1 MTVAYD
7 VVIVGGGH
15 NGLVAA
21 GYLGRAGFRVLVL
34 ERLGHVGGAAV
45 SERAFPGVD
54 ARLSRYSYLV
64 SLLPRRIVTDLGVR
78 VELRRRRISSY
89 TPWERDGRTGGLLV
103 DASEE
108 RRTAESFREL
118 TGGECEFT
126 AWREFYGMTG
136 RVARRVF
143 PSLTEPL
150 PSRAELRALVDDP
163 VAWAELFERPLG
175 EALERRFADDVVRG
189 VVLTD
194 ALIGTFTHAHDPSLR
209 QNRCF
214 LYHVIGG
221 GTGDW
226 DVPVGGMG
234 AVTGALAEV
243 ARAGGAEFRTG
254 CEVVAVDPGGR
265 GRPAEVGYLDADG
278 VERRVGARW
287 VLCNA
292 APVELARLLGASGG
306 ASGGVG
312 AAGAGAGGA
321 GAWAGT
327 GAGAGAGGAGAWAG
341 TGAGG
346 LAGGAEAGVGGA
358 GAGRAGV
365 GEAGVGE
372 GAPEG
377 AQLKV
382 NMLLR
387 RLPRL
392 RDEAVDVRD
401 AFGGTFHVAESY
413 RELENAYRVAE
424 AGQIPSPAPSE
435 IYCHSL
441 ADRSILGPDVPAGWH
456 TLTLFG
462 LQLPARLFAGPGDPE
477 GLRQAALAGV
487 LAALDGVLAEPLAE
501 CLAVDGDGRP
511 CLEVRSPLDLEADL
525 RLPGG
530 NIFHRDLAFPFRE
543 EGGVGGGGRGAG
555 VPVADSGRWGVET
568 AEARVLLCG
577 AGAVRGGGVSGIPGH
592 NAAMAVLGR

>member
-21 GYLGRAGFRVLVL
+21 GYLGRAGLRVLVL

-64 SLLPRRIVTDLGVR
+64 SLLPRQILSDLDVR
-78 VELRRRRISSY
+78 VDLRRRRISSY
-89 TPWERDGRTGGLLV
+89 TPWERDGRSGGLLV
-103 DASEE
+103 DASDE

-118 TGGECEFT
+118 TGSEREFA
-126 AWREFYGMTG
+126 AWQEFYGMTG
-136 RVARRVF
+136 RVAQRVF

-150 PSRAELRALVDDP
+150 PSRAELRTRVNDAA
-163 VAWAELFERPLG
+163 AWAELFERPLG
-175 EALERRFADDVVRG
+175 EALERRFTDDVVRG

-234 AVTGALAEV
+234 AVTGALAAA
-243 ARAGGAEFRTG
+243 ARAGGAEFLTG
-254 CEVVAVDPGGR
+254 CEVVAVDPGGP

-278 VERRVGARW
+278 TERRVGAQW

-292 APVELARLLGASGG
+292 APVELARLLGGSGE
-306 ASGGVG
+306 
-312 AAGAGAGGA
+312 AGAGLVPESGG
-321 GAWAGT
+321 
-327 GAGAGAGGAGAWAG
+327 
-341 TGAGG
+341 
-346 LAGGAEAGVGGA
+346 
-358 GAGRAGV
+358 
-365 GEAGVGE
+365 

-401 AFGGTFHVAESY
+401 AFGGTFHIAESY
-413 RELENAYRVAE
+413 RELESAYRVAS
-424 AGQIPSPAPSE
+424 AGRLPSPAPSE

-462 LQLPARLFAGPGDPE
+462 LQLPARLFAGDPE
-477 GLRQAALAGV
+477 EMRQAALESV
-487 LAALDGVLAEPLAE
+487 LAALDGVLAEPLAD
-501 CLAVDGDGRP
+501 CLAVDADGRP

-530 NIFHRDLAFPFRE
+530 NIFHRDLAFPFRS
-543 EGGVGGGGRGAG
+543 EGGERGVGALEGD
-555 VPVADSGRWGVET
+555 PGRWGVET
-568 AEARVLLCG
+568 AAARVLLCG